1 MKTFAVTA
9 AEHNTAGELVDNQHF
24 TVFDDIVH
32 VALHNADGANRLVD
46 VVLNGEVFRIHQV
59 VNIKEFFG
67 FCNTL
72 LGQRRGL
79 GFFVHDIIAVGV
91 NQIFR
96 VEFGV
101 ELFYRD
107 FFQGL
112 CKRVRN
118 FVKVGGFV
126 ACAGNNQR
134 GSRFI
139 NQNRVHFVDNRKA
152 VTALNA
158 LFGVKHH
165 VVTKIVK
172 AHFVVGAVGDVRR
185 VSRLALLVGAFVHNQ
200 ADGKAHE
207 AVELAH
213 PLRVTARQIVVDGDN
228 VHAFSGKC
236 VEVGG

>member
-9 AEHNTAGELVDNQHF
+9 AEHDTTGELVDDQHF
-24 TVFDDIVH
+24 AVFDNIVH

-59 VNIKEFFG
+59 VNIKEFFC

-72 LGQRRGL
+72 FGQRRGL

-107 FFQGL
+107 FFQGF

-118 FVKVGGFV
+118 FIKVGGFV
-126 ACAGNNQR
+126 ARAGNNQR

-152 VTALNA
+152 VTALDA

-172 AHFVVGAVGDVRR
+172 AHFVVGAVSDVRR
-185 VSRLALLVGAFVHNQ
+185 VSRLALLIGAFVHDKT
-200 ADGKAHE
+200 DGKAHE
-207 AVELAH
+207 AVKFAH